1 ARLARLRW
9 LIRGYVFAEGF
20 GAVVCCLAICF
31 WVSLVIDYGI
41 ESTPATRLG
50 IVACLGLLTIYVL
63 YRRMIRR
70 LFVPLPDK
78 SMAVLMERRNRVLD
92 DRLLTVVELAGRQ
105 SFRAGYDPRMLAS
118 THEEVSALVDSANLT
133 RIFRP
138 APLGNVTIAAALL
151 VGTVAVFA
159 AGKTELFAIW
169 ANRSLMMGDRD
180 WPRQTKIFVEGFE
193 EVDGQRLVKV
203 ARGSDFEVRAGA
215 DALFA
220 IPDSIEIQYETA
232 EASGEP
238 NMTKLGRA
246 GGKKYQF
253 YKYEFKNVQTD
264 IQFDVV
270 ARRGH
275 FLEKNGRVNELR
287 ILAVEGPDLAEIQLV
302 CTYPEYLGLAE
313 ETIAVNVVKPLPE
326 GTTVKVLAEAN
337 KELLAAS
344 YRMAANDPQAPWEE
358 VEINPSARK
367 HIEVAL
373 RELSADT
380 RVEFKLRDVDNVT
393 NQQPIRLLL
402 RVVPDETPRVDVRLV
417 GIGRAVTPKAALPV
431 RGSIWDDHKISSAW
445 FEYRVGQGDPDSL
458 RFEVPENGELDDEVD
473 MVFRLEELGLA
484 PGQQLSVLVKAQD
497 NYALADS
504 AHVGLGQH
512 IDLPIVSE
520 AELRAA
526 LETRER
532 LLRRRFQSVIDE
544 MQRSRDALAR
554 MSGQAADSASPEKA
568 DNSQPDEADESGTG
582 SDKPSPSARQA
593 TIRVLRTEEAIQ
605 TSSRMAHETRAIADE
620 FDRILLELE
629 INNVSFIEEYE
640 ERIGVRI
647 SAPLRSLA
655 DQEFPK
661 LDDRLAQMR
670 RVLDDEAKRNVALV
684 VSRREIDAILAEMDQ
699 ILKNMLELREFNEL
713 LANLRKIIDGHK
725 QVSQLTE
732 TERERIKKLLREE
745 LKKGLLE

>member
-1 ARLARLRW
+1 
-9 LIRGYVFAEGF
+9 
-20 GAVVCCLAICF
+20 
-31 WVSLVIDYGI
+31 
-41 ESTPATRLG
+41 
-50 IVACLGLLTIYVL
+50 
-63 YRRMIRR
+63 
-70 LFVPLPDK
+70 
-78 SMAVLMERRNRVLD
+78 
-92 DRLLTVVELAGRQ
+92 
-105 SFRAGYDPRMLAS
+105 
-118 THEEVSALVDSANLT
+118 
-133 RIFRP
+133 
-138 APLGNVTIAAALL
+138 
-151 VGTVAVFA
+151 
-159 AGKTELFAIW
+159 
-169 ANRSLMMGDRD
+169 
-180 WPRQTKIFVEGFE
+180 
-193 EVDGQRLVKV
+193 
-203 ARGSDFEVRAGA
+203 
-215 DALFA
+215 
-220 IPDSIEIQYETA
+220 
-232 EASGEP
+232 
-238 NMTKLGRA
+238 
-246 GGKKYQF
+246 
-253 YKYEFKNVQTD
+253 
-264 IQFDVV
+264 
-270 ARRGH
+270 
-275 FLEKNGRVNELR
+275 
-287 ILAVEGPDLAEIQLV
+287 
-302 CTYPEYLGLAE
+302 
-313 ETIAVNVVKPLPE
+313 
-326 GTTVKVLAEAN
+326 
-337 KELLAAS
+337 
-344 YRMAANDPQAPWEE
+344 

-458 RFEVPENGELDDEVD
+458 RFEVPENGVLDDEVD
-473 MVFRLEELGLA
+473 MVFRLENLGLA
-484 PGQQLSVLVKAQD
+484 PGQQLSVSVKAQD

-554 MSGQAADSASPEKA
+554 MAGQAADSASPEKA
-568 DNSQPDEADESGTG
+568 DNSQPDESETG
-582 SDKPSPSARQA
+582 SDKPPPSARQA

-605 TSSRMAHETRAIADE
+605 ASSRMAHETRAIADE

-684 VSRREIDAILAEMDQ
+684 VSRRQIGSILAEMDQ